1 MFITLADF
9 DSRWGVY
16 AGGNDGN
23 KKKGISVTMVGEL
36 DLPGKTGITFCRHSR
51 SSPKT

>member
-1 MFITLADF
+1 MEVFITRADF

-23 KKKGISVTMVGEL
+23 KAGEGVRGKGFREA
-36 DLPGKTGITFCRHSR
+36 
-51 SSPKT
+51 

>member
-1 MFITLADF
+1 MLITLADF

-23 KKKGISVTMVGEL
+23 KKKKKMAGEA
-36 DLPGKTGITFCRHSR
+36 GGREGF
-51 SSPKT
+51 